1 MHGKNDK
8 IVPFFIGQQDFEK
21 ANEPK
26 FSYFPDNDDHMM
38 DYDENL
44 IETLGNFFKSI

>member
-1 MHGKNDK
+1 M
-8 IVPFFIGQQDFEK
+8 GQQVFEK

-38 DYDENL
+38 DYNEDL
-44 IETLGNFFKSI
+44 LQTLRIFFKTIS

>member
-1 MHGKNDK
+1 MGEQVFK
-8 IVPFFIGQQDFEK
+8 K

-44 IETLGNFFKSI
+44 IETLGNFFKVSYLSFNKRETGK

>member
-1 MHGKNDK
+1 M
-8 IVPFFIGQQDFEK
+8 GQQVFEK

-38 DYDENL
+38 DYNKDL
-44 IETLGNFFKSI
+44 LETLDNFFKSI